1 MDATL
6 SNQALQPS
14 SRYSSQKG
22 SERRKM
28 GELEAAGNGREW
40 IVDYINWYGGKW
52 EAREDAPGRP
62 GVQNLDYQGSEGE

>member
-1 MDATL
+1 MYVLL
-6 SNQALQPS
+6 SNQALRPS
-14 SRYSSQKG
+14 SGYSGRKG

-40 IVDYINWYGGKW
+40 IVDNINWYGGKR

-62 GVQNLDYQGSEGE
+62 GVQNLDYGGKGGV